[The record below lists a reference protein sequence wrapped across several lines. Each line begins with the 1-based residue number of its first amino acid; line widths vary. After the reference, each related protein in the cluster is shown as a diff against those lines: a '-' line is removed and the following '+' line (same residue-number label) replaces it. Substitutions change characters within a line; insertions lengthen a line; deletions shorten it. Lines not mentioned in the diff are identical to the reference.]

1 MASRPVLP
9 RCPERSLA
17 RRCGRCC
24 WHCSF
29 PISPRANCAD
39 VEETYAFVNDLT
51 PIAAKVESV
60 ICGESNLMLVNDD
73 WLTLT
78 FRSAYSG
85 WVIKPSEQQIIDAQQ
100 IEGVVR

>member
-1 MASRPVLP
+1 M
-9 RCPERSLA
+9 
-17 RRCGRCC
+17 
-24 WHCSF
+24 
-29 PISPRANCAD
+29 PRAIASPPMRPMLLALLIPDLPSCHCAD

-78 FRSAYSG
+78 FRSARCILAG
-85 WVIKPSEQQIIDAQQ
+85 
-100 IEGVVR
+100 